1 MDNHHAFIVDGML
14 GTLARWLRIAGY
26 DSIYFRGMDDDRLL
40 EETKDSARIMLTRDR
55 ELYQRSLKLGLKSI
69 YLESEEVSAQLT
81 HLKRQLGLKL
91 VASNSRCPI
100 CNGPLMEKPK
110 ANVQDLVPV
119 ESFNVFEEFWACGDC
134 SRVYWKG
141 SHWVKIR
148 ETLGST

>member
-26 DSIYFRGMDDDRLL
+26 DVIYFRGLDDDLL
-40 EETKDSARIMLTRDR
+40 LKKTKESARVMLTRDW
-55 ELYQRSLKLGLKSI
+55 ELYQRSLKLSLRSI
-69 YLESEEVSAQLT
+69 YFESEEVVAQLT
-81 HLKRQLGLKL
+81 HLKRQLSLKL
-91 VASNSRCPI
+91 VVSNSRCPR
-100 CNGPLMEKPK
+100 CNGLLAETPK
-110 ANVQDLVPV
+110 SDVDGLVPA
-119 ESFNVFEEFWACGDC
+119 ESFNAFEEFWVCGDC